1 MKIEHIGMRIKDIEQ
16 TRRFYEMYF
25 EASENNLYHTEKK
38 GFKTYFLSFASG
50 ARLEIMHRDDI
61 KEAAGELFGYAHLA
75 MSVGDKD
82 DVDHFTKRLT
92 DDGYD
97 LLDGPRT
104 TGDGYYEAV
113 VLDPDG
119 NRIELTTD

>member
-1 MKIEHIGMRIKDIEQ
+1 MNIEYIGMWVKDIEQ
-16 TRRFYEMYF
+16 TRRFYVTYF
-25 EASENNLYHTEKK
+25 EASANNLYHNEKK
-38 GFKTYFLSFASG
+38 GFKSYFLTFASG

-97 LLDGPRT
+97 LLEIGR
-104 TGDGYYEAV
+104 AH
-113 VLDPDG
+113 
-119 NRIELTTD
+119 